1 MNKQQ
6 IEQQIDR
13 FINNEMSLFEQEE
26 FRRMLETDS
35 HLKEQVKLRMILIE
49 GELIRAEQK
58 ARLAIEA
65 SKHNIHPHSWVAV
78 ACILCIFAGIGLYVG
93 SLHRYSPEEIYQ
105 TYYEVP
111 IIGRA
116 RGEGISEKIAECNQ
130 KIITA
135 YEQQQ
140 YETVTELYR
149 EKELS
154 IKIDAFPVSTR
165 LYIGISFIE
174 RQETTEAISVLLPLV
189 GTPYKEE
196 AEWLLLCCYMKIN
209 DRDKALQVVTEIK
222 EDNGLYKEKAISI
235 EKLLKERKWF

>member
-13 FINNEMSLFEQEE
+13 FINNEMSLYEQKE

-65 SKHNIHPHSWVAV
+65 SKHIHPHSWVAV

-111 IIGRA
+111 IIERT

-154 IKIDAFPVSTR
+154 TKIDSFPVNKLPDRPEPTCSK
-165 LYIGISFIE
+165 YNPKKPIPP
-174 RQETTEAISVLLPLV
+174 TTIQS
-189 GTPYKEE
+189 
-196 AEWLLLCCYMKIN
+196 
-209 DRDKALQVVTEIK
+209 
-222 EDNGLYKEKAISI
+222 
-235 EKLLKERKWF
+235 

>member
-1 MNKQQ
+1 MQ
-6 IEQQIDR
+6 
-13 FINNEMSLFEQEE
+13 
-26 FRRMLETDS
+26 
-35 HLKEQVKLRMILIE
+35 
-49 GELIRAEQK
+49 
-58 ARLAIEA
+58 
-65 SKHNIHPHSWVAV
+65 
-78 ACILCIFAGIGLYVG
+78 
-93 SLHRYSPEEIYQ
+93 PE
-105 TYYEVP
+105 
-111 IIGRA
+111 
-116 RGEGISEKIAECNQ
+116 NH
-130 KIITA
+130 
-135 YEQQQ
+135 
-140 YETVTELYR
+140 YR

-154 IKIDAFPVSTR
+154 TKIDAFPVSTR

>member
-105 TYYEVP
+105 EGTFRNDYSIDMGGVSARYVRVTAEGAGVCPDEHVRPGQEARVYFDEV
-111 IIGRA
+111 II
-116 RGEGISEKIAECNQ
+116 E
-130 KIITA
+130 
-135 YEQQQ
+135 
-140 YETVTELYR
+140 
-149 EKELS
+149 
-154 IKIDAFPVSTR
+154 
-165 LYIGISFIE
+165 
-174 RQETTEAISVLLPLV
+174 
-189 GTPYKEE
+189 
-196 AEWLLLCCYMKIN
+196 
-209 DRDKALQVVTEIK
+209 
-222 EDNGLYKEKAISI
+222 
-235 EKLLKERKWF
+235 

>member
-93 SLHRYSPEEIYQ
+93 SLHRYSPEEIYHCF
-105 TYYEVP
+105 P
-111 IIGRA
+111 A
-116 RGEGISEKIAECNQ
+116 EK
-130 KIITA
+130 
-135 YEQQQ
+135 
-140 YETVTELYR
+140 TE
-149 EKELS
+149 ES
-154 IKIDAFPVSTR
+154 
-165 LYIGISFIE
+165 
-174 RQETTEAISVLLPLV
+174 
-189 GTPYKEE
+189 
-196 AEWLLLCCYMKIN
+196 
-209 DRDKALQVVTEIK
+209 
-222 EDNGLYKEKAISI
+222 
-235 EKLLKERKWF
+235 